1 MNQAADIV
9 KYINVAEYFDDEI
22 HIIHTIDIK
31 YKAPKS
37 HSKRVKRNQTIPTTA
52 YNCKKRTKKKAT
64 TTGFSVGAGT
74 GAPVEACI
82 NNSLKK
88 IS

>member
-9 KYINVAEYFDDEI
+9 KYINVAEYFDDVI

-37 HSKRVKRNQTIPTTA
+37 HYKRVERNPTIPTTA
-52 YNCKKRTKKKAT
+52 YNCKRQEHV
-64 TTGFSVGAGT
+64 S
-74 GAPVEACI
+74 I
-82 NNSLKK
+82 IL
-88 IS
+88 